1 MNYITSRIR
10 KPGFLVENWFRN
22 KNLINFIQV
31 YLHNIES
38 NQNSITKPV
47 GIENIFF
54 KEHKIFIDELGY
66 RISIEKNSRGIPFLR
81 KMPHLPN

>member
-1 MNYITSRIR
+1 
-10 KPGFLVENWFRN
+10 
-22 KNLINFIQV
+22 
-31 YLHNIES
+31 LHNIES
-38 NQNSITKPV
+38 NQNSITTPV